1 MHDEAV
7 VGIGMVVPIHPPPDE
22 ANRSYWYGLPEA
34 LSLPAPHSNLG
45 QPLKNA
51 IATAKIR
58 LATRL
63 HAFTQSNGS

>member
-1 MHDEAV
+1 MHDEV
-7 VGIGMVVPIHPPPDE
+7 LVGVGMVVPIHPPLYQT
-22 ANRSYWYGLPEA
+22 NRSCWYELPEA